1 MISGI
6 IGKETT
12 CVFQLFIAWFISTT
26 CDDIERSNAWDTHD
40 EIDLC
45 LELVQRRSDGLGTI
59 HVEIMA

>member
-1 MISGI
+1 M
-6 IGKETT
+6 
-12 CVFQLFIAWFISTT
+12 
-26 CDDIERSNAWDTHD
+26 NTHD